1 MAVRRFAVIGLGRF
15 GATLARGLAAAGQ
28 EVIAIDANQDLI
40 EEIQDAVDQA
50 VRLDATD
57 EKALRAQGVDKV
69 DVAVVSIGE
78 NFEANLLATVLLRQM
93 GVPTV
98 IARAQSAVRAQIL
111 KLVGAME
118 VVLPE
123 FESAG
128 RLAQRLATPNVVDY
142 LPIADG
148 YSLVQL
154 KAPKSFYHKSLD
166 ELALRRNLGVT
177 VLAIRRQ
184 HQAKKDQPAGEV
196 LLMVPGADELIVSG
210 DELVVVGPDEALAK
224 LPRD

>member
-15 GATLARGLAAAGQ
+15 GSTLARGLASAGQ
-28 EVIAIDANQDLI
+28 EVIAIDSGQGLI
-40 EEIQDAVDQA
+40 EDIQDAVDQA

-69 DVAVVSIGE
+69 DVAIVSIGE

-93 GVPTV
+93 GVATV
-98 IARAQSAVRAQIL
+98 IARAASAVRAQIL
-111 KLVGAME
+111 RLVGATE

-128 RLAQRLATPNVVDY
+128 RLAQRLATPNVVDF
-142 LPIADG
+142 LPIAEG
-148 YSLVQL
+148 FRLVQL

-166 ELALRRNLGVT
+166 ELALRKNLGIT

-184 HQAKKDQPAGEV
+184 QQATKDQPAGEV
-196 LLMVPGADELIVSG
+196 LLNVPGGDEVILPG
-210 DELVVVGPDEALAK
+210 DELVVVGPDDALAK

>member
-1 MAVRRFAVIGLGRF
+1 MPTRRFAVIGLGRF
-15 GATLARGLAAAGQ
+15 GSTLARGLAAAGQ
-28 EVIAIDANQDLI
+28 EVVAIDTRQELI
-40 EEIQDAVDQA
+40 EEIQDVVDQA

-69 DVAVVSIGE
+69 DVAVVCIGD
-78 NFEANLLATVLLRQM
+78 NFEANLLAVVLLRNM
-93 GVPTV
+93 GVAEV
-98 IARAQSAVRAQIL
+98 IARATSRTRAQIL
-111 KLVGAME
+111 RLVGATE

-123 FESAG
+123 DESAA

-142 LPIADG
+142 LSIADG
-148 YSLVQL
+148 YSVVQL
-154 KAPKSFYHKSLD
+154 KAPKAFFNRSLD

-184 HQAKKDQPAGEV
+184 QQARRGQPAGEV
-196 LLMVPGADELIVSG
+196 ILSVPGG
-210 DELVVVGPDEALAK
+210 DEVIRAGDQLVVVGPDEALAK

>member
-1 MAVRRFAVIGLGRF
+1 MASRRIAVIGLGRF
-15 GATLARGLAAAGQ
+15 GSTLARGLTAAGQ
-28 EVIAIDANQDLI
+28 EVIAIDSRQGLI

-69 DVAVVSIGE
+69 EVGIVCIGQ
-78 NFEANLLATVLLRQM
+78 NFEANLLATLLLRKM
-93 GVPTV
+93 GVGEV
-98 IARAQSAVRAQIL
+98 IARATSKLRAQIL
-111 KLVGAME
+111 RQVGATE

-123 FESAG
+123 DESAA

-142 LPIADG
+142 LSIADG
-148 YSLVQL
+148 FSLVQM
-154 KAPKSFYHKSLD
+154 KAPKAFFNRTLQDLD
-166 ELALRRNLGVT
+166 LRKKLGVT

-184 HQAKKDQPAGEV
+184 QQAKRDQPAGE
-196 LLMVPGADELIVSG
+196 LLLSVPGADEIILAG
-210 DELVVVGPDEALAK
+210 DELVVVGPDKDLTK

>member
-28 EVIAIDANQDLI
+28 EVIAIDSGHGLI
-40 EEIQDAVDQA
+40 EDIQDAVDQA
-50 VRLDATD
+50 VSLDATD

-69 DVAVVSIGE
+69 DVAIVSIGE
-78 NFEANLLATVLLRQM
+78 DFEANLLATVLLRKI
-93 GVPTV
+93 GVDTV
-98 IARAQSAVRAQIL
+98 IARATSAVRAQIL
-111 KLVGAME
+111 RLVGATE

-123 FESAG
+123 FESAA
-128 RLAQRLATPNVVDY
+128 RLAQRLATPNVVDF
-142 LPIADG
+142 LPIAEG
-148 YSLVQL
+148 FSLVQL

-166 ELALRRNLGVT
+166 ELALRKNLGVT

-184 HQAKKDQPAGEV
+184 QQAKKDQPAGEV
-196 LLMVPGADELIVSG
+196 LLMVPGAEEVIVSG
-210 DELVVVGPDEALAK
+210 DELVVVGPDKALAK